1 MIVYSSRWDSLHI
14 EFITLGYLLLLVPS
28 PMTSSLPPLAQ
39 AVSGAL
45 GSAAANSISYP
56 LDLVATKLQTTA
68 SRSRK
73 LDGLKG
79 VYHLL
84 KHIMRTEGLTG
95 LYDGIGAD
103 TASTLISKSVQI
115 LWLA

>member
-1 MIVYSSRWDSLHI
+1 
-14 EFITLGYLLLLVPS
+14 
-28 PMTSSLPPLAQ
+28 MTSSLPPLAQ

-45 GSAAANSISYP
+45 GSATANSISYP
-56 LDLVATKLQTTA
+56 LDLVATKLQTTV

-84 KHIMRTEGLTG
+84 KHIVRTEGFAG
-95 LYDGIGAD
+95 LYDGLGAD
-103 TASTLISKSVQI
+103 TASTLISK
-115 LWLA
+115 